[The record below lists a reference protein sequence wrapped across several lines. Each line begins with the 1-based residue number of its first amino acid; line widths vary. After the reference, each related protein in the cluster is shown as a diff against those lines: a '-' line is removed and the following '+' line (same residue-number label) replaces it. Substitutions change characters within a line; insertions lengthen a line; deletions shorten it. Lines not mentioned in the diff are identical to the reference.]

1 MKFLEEIERNF
12 PVIKNKFLIEK
23 TTNEKYIIKHAVHY
37 EGTKQIK
44 LSILKS
50 NGLHEEKLISEKDFP
65 KYITSLKD
73 CNKKE

>member
-12 PVIKNKFLIEK
+12 PAIKNKFVIEK
-23 TTNEKYIIKHAVHY
+23 NSNERYVIKHAVHY

-50 NGLHEEKLISEKDFP
+50 KDLYEELLISEKDFP
-65 KYITSLKD
+65 KYVASLKV
-73 CNKKE
+73 CNQKE